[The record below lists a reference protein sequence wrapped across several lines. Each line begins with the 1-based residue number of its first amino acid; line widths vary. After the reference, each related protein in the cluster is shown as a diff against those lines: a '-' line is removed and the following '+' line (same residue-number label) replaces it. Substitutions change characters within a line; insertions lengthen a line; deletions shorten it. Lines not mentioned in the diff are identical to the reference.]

1 MAGGGR
7 MAKWIECI
15 QHIPSFHETTHYPMV
30 LSQFFFFC
38 LPAKL
43 VTARDEAILL
53 SPLWLAL
60 YLPFFVKSSQQPL
73 STIRQAFSCWS
84 LDQYSMLKGKKLLVS
99 CSSPGLFGV

>member
-1 MAGGGR
+1 
-7 MAKWIECI
+7 
-15 QHIPSFHETTHYPMV
+15 MV

-60 YLPFFVKSSQQPL
+60 YLPLFVKSSQQPL
-73 STIRQAFSCWS
+73 SELKAEEKITFPGQGGISGHL
-84 LDQYSMLKGKKLLVS
+84 LDVREMRMKSGTS
-99 CSSPGLFGV
+99 FC

>member
-73 STIRQAFSCWS
+73 E
-84 LDQYSMLKGKKLLVS
+84 
-99 CSSPGLFGV
+99 SSHFDPTSAQNYVGVNSWPVRAEKREANQNHDR

>member
-1 MAGGGR
+1 
-7 MAKWIECI
+7 
-15 QHIPSFHETTHYPMV
+15 MV

-73 STIRQAFSCWS
+73 EQCSHALQDTVW
-84 LDQYSMLKGKKLLVS
+84 LLA
-99 CSSPGLFGV
+99 

>member
-1 MAGGGR
+1 

-15 QHIPSFHETTHYPMV
+15 QHILSFHEKTYYPMV

-73 STIRQAFSCWS
+73 ADLKSSMRLFDAQPAFAVR
-84 LDQYSMLKGKKLLVS
+84 LLLG
-99 CSSPGLFGV
+99 PLLTFP